1 MISTILLQGQG
12 GAGSMVMFALIFI
25 VFYFFII
32 RPQQK
37 KAKEA
42 DKYREEIKKGSLI
55 VTNSGLHGKIV
66 NVEGNQFIIDFNGS
80 KMKVEKTA
88 ISMELTKANYPDNS
102 AIEPAKTE
110 TKSED

>member
-1 MISTILLQGQG
+1 MISTILLQAQG
-12 GAGSMVMFALIFI
+12 GTSSLVMFALIFI

-42 DKYREEIKKGSLI
+42 DKYREEIKKGSQI
-55 VTNSGLHGKIV
+55 VTNSGFHGKIV
-66 NVEGNQFIIDFNGS
+66 NVEGNQFIIDFSGT

-88 ISMELTKANYPDNS
+88 ISMELTKANYPENGVV
-102 AIEPAKTE
+102 EEAKTE
-110 TKSED
+110 A